1 MNEQPFSPGAAR
13 RDYPHA
19 WAEVE
24 RQIAEVKSCCPDSNI
39 IALGATIIQEQGV
52 QMLQVVCATD
62 FTHGDDDD
70 EMPATG
76 MRFLAPIHDPVRMKK
91 LH

>member
-1 MNEQPFSPGAAR
+1 MNEQPFSPRAAE

-24 RQIAEVKSCCPDSNI
+24 RQIAEVKACSDANI
-39 IALGATIIQEQGV
+39 IALGATIVEENGV
-52 QMLQVVCATD
+52 QLLQVVCATD
-62 FTHGDDDD
+62 LTHGDDDD
-70 EMPATG
+70 EMPASA

>member
-1 MNEQPFSPGAAR
+1 MNNPFSPRAAQ

-19 WAEVE
+19 WAEIE
-24 RQIAEVKSCCPDSNI
+24 RQIAEVKACSDANI
-39 IALGATIIQEQGV
+39 IPLGVRVVVENSA
-52 QMLQVVCATD
+52 QMIEVVCATD
-62 FTHGDDDD
+62 LTHGDDDD

-76 MRFLAPIHDPVRMKK
+76 MRFLAPIHDPARMKK